1 MKAVRVLLL
10 LAALA
15 LLAWGL
21 LWESHSVLPLDGSA
35 GRTVS
40 GRGFV
45 EGTTYDGFLRR
56 DGRLYDTLSLQP
68 EAAQSKDCKT

>member
-1 MKAVRVLLL
+1 MKAVRILLV

-21 LWESHSVLPLDGSA
+21 LWESHQVRSLDGSA
-35 GRTVS
+35 ERAVS
-40 GRGFV
+40 GPGFT
-45 EGTTYDGFLRR
+45 EGATYDAFVRR
-56 DGRLYDTLSLQP
+56 DGRLYDVLSLQP